1 MNVPSIITATVLIIY
16 NISKQKIVFEKCVV
30 TASEMI
36 LLLSASVQER
46 MTMMLCKHNSYALS
60 HGFSGEQEFLRKF
73 LLLAHEYEVTFET
86 WFIKD
91 WFLKYFVWSIR

>member
-1 MNVPSIITATVLIIY
+1 MNVPSIITATIPIIY

-46 MTMMLCKHNSYALS
+46 MTMMLCKYNYYALS
-60 HGFSGEQEFLRKF
+60 HGFSGEQEFLKNFYF
-73 LLLAHEYEVTFET
+73 LHMSM
-86 WFIKD
+86 K
-91 WFLKYFVWSIR
+91 